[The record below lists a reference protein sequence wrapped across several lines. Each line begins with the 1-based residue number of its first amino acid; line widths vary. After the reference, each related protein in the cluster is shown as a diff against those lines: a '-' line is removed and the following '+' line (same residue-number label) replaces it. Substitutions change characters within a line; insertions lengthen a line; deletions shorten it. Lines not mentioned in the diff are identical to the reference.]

1 MAKVGLKPAI
11 INVNIELTLEEAKG
25 LRSILDRIIC
35 PDVTEAYGIGNLC
48 AALREAGVEL
58 SDKRPEL
65 HFNSSGEYVCLEKNK

>member
-1 MAKVGLKPAI
+1 MAKVSLKHAI

-25 LRSILDRIIC
+25 LRSILDRILC
-35 PDVTEAYGIGNLC
+35 SDVTEAYGLGNLYS
-48 AALREAGVEL
+48 ALREAGVGL